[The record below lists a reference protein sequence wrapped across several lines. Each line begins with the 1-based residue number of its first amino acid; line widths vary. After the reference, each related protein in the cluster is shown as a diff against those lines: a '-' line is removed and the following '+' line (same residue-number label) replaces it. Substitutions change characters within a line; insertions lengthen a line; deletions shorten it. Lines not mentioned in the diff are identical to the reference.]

1 MPPGER
7 EEDPMKIPFYFD
19 YACPW
24 AYLASC
30 RVESYFRDL
39 GVGLEFRPVRLADL
53 TEIKGEKGLPPGER
67 KQRWYVSDLRAWAE
81 MVGAELSLKA
91 GSPRPDTRLLLQ
103 AALVAR
109 DRGVF
114 REFHRPA
121 YRARW
126 AEALPV
132 DDPEVV
138 RSLLQ
143 GAGLEADEA
152 LEEARS
158 DSVAERLDAETRA
171 AIERGVFGV
180 PTIFVGEQMFF
191 GNDRFELARHF
202 IEKERGDRSG

>member
-1 MPPGER
+1 MAQEFPV
-7 EEDPMKIPFYFD
+7 KIPFYFD

-24 AYLASC
+24 AYLGSW
-30 RVESYFRDL
+30 RVEPYFQEL
-39 GVGLEFRPVRLADL
+39 GVEVEFRPVRLADL
-53 TEIKGEKGLPPGER
+53 TETKGEKGLPPGER

-81 MVGAELSLKA
+81 MVGAELSVKA

-114 REFHRPA
+114 REFHHPA

-132 DDPEVV
+132 DDPAVV
-138 RSLLQ
+138 RSLLL
-143 GAGLEADEA
+143 GAGLDGDEA

-158 DSVAERLDAETRA
+158 DAVAERLDADTRA
-171 AIERGVFGV
+171 AVERGVFGV

-191 GNDRFELARHF
+191 GNDRFELVRHF
-202 IEKERGDRSG
+202 IEKAQGRSPA